1 MPNLVSSILPPLRLR
16 VGIAAALG
24 AFVVGCNDPPDPVV
38 PLTRPP
44 LVDAAVP
51 ASPMEPPFIEPPPP
65 ASPPASPPP
74 EIDEDTRC
82 PDVDVTDDETNAMST
97 RDAERG
103 CGSSRGEAH

>member
-1 MPNLVSSILPPLRLR
+1 MPNLVSSILPPSRLR

-24 AFVVGCNDPPDPVV
+24 AFVVGCNDPPDPVL

-51 ASPMEPPFIEPPPP
+51 ASPMEPPFVEPPPQT
-65 ASPPASPPP
+65 SPPP
-74 EIDEDTRC
+74 VFDEDTRC
-82 PDVDVTDDETNAMST
+82 PDVDVTDDETDAMST